1 MTKSS
6 IKEKNG
12 SLLFIICLGA
22 SLVPFMSSALNLA
35 LPYINED
42 LSLDAVTSGWIPTSY
57 MLSTAILQIPCAR
70 IADMIGRRKVF
81 ICGVILFTIFS
92 ILSGLATTGA
102 SLIVYRLLTGVGS
115 AMMFG
120 TSTAILTSSV
130 PAEKRG
136 SALGTI
142 SATVYFS
149 LAAGPF
155 IGGLLTQYLSWH
167 SLFFVSAFVSLIVT
181 IGAFF
186 VIKDDWKEE
195 TKSKFDVVGSVLF
208 AVAISSLIFGFAELP
223 HVSGFISIG
232 IGIIFLLY
240 FGFYEKKQEYPVFN
254 IRVFLSNRVFR
265 LSSIAALINYSATFA
280 ISFMLSL
287 YLQYVRGLSP
297 RDAGII
303 LIVQSLVQSLVS
315 LKSGKLSDKMSAT
328 FLTTLGMAIIAVGL
342 VGLCFITE
350 TTSYY
355 YLVVM
360 LVLLGLGFGIFSS
373 PNTNVVMSSVEK
385 KNYGLASATL
395 GTMRLTG
402 QSFSMGIA
410 IMAISLMLGN
420 VKLSSSVSMELIS
433 SMRITF
439 VIFFVLC
446 VFGVYASSVRN
457 KKSKEVL

>member
-1 MTKSS
+1 MTKGDV
-6 IKEKNG
+6 KEKNG
-12 SLLFIICLGA
+12 SLLFVICLGA

-57 MLSTAILQIPCAR
+57 MLSTAILQIPFAR

-81 ICGVILFTIFS
+81 IWGVILFTIFS
-92 ILSGLATTGA
+92 ILSGLATTGT
-102 SLIVYRLLTGVGS
+102 SLLVYRFLSGVGS

-130 PAEKRG
+130 SAEKRG
-136 SALGTI
+136 AAMGTI

-155 IGGLLTQYLSWH
+155 IGGLLTQYFSWH
-167 SLFFVSAFVSLIVT
+167 SLFFVSAFVSSIVAV
-181 IGAFF
+181 GAVF

-195 TKSKFDVVGSVLF
+195 VKSKFDIIGSILF
-208 AVAISSLIFGFAELP
+208 AVAISSLIFGFSELP
-223 HVSGFISIG
+223 HLLGVIFIAL
-232 IGIIFLLY
+232 GIIVLL
-240 FGFYEKKQEYPVFN
+240 FFAFYEKTQEYPVFN
-254 IRVFLSNRVFR
+254 IRVFLANRVFR

-328 FLTTLGMAIIAVGL
+328 FLTTLGMVIIAIGL

-355 YLVVM
+355 YLLAM

-373 PNTNVVMSSVEK
+373 PNTNVVMSSVDK
-385 KNYGLASATL
+385 KDYGLASATL

-410 IMAISLMLGN
+410 IMAISLMVGN
-420 VKLSSSVSMELIS
+420 VQLSSSANVELIS

-439 VIFFVLC
+439 VIFFILC
-446 VFGVYASSVRN
+446 VFGIYASSVRDKRKEN
-457 KKSKEVL
+457 K

>member
-1 MTKSS
+1 MTKRS
-6 IKEKNG
+6 IKDKNG

-81 ICGVILFTIFS
+81 INGVVLFTIFS
-92 ILSGLATTGA
+92 VLSGLATTGA

-142 SATVYFS
+142 SAVVYFS

-195 TKSKFDVVGSVLF
+195 TKSKFDVVGSILF

-223 HVSGFISIG
+223 HVSGFIFIG

-287 YLQYVRGLSP
+287 YLQYVRGLSS

-410 IMAISLMLGN
+410 IMAISLMVGN

-439 VIFFVLC
+439 VIFFILC

-457 KKSKEVL
+457 KKSKEAL